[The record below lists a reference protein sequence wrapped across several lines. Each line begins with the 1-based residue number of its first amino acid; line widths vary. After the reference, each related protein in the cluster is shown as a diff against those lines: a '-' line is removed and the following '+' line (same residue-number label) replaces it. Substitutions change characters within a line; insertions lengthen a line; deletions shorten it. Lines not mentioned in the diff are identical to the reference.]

1 MATLI
6 PEGKDGHFKESFS
19 PYAPSVDYT
28 IILMGERN
36 GDHYSVE
43 YDCSTNFTGTNYCIH
58 ILARGPT
65 MQTETLDY
73 LLDTVNQMELNQ
85 FDLPLQMTMQEGC
98 WDVLQYY

>member
-58 ILARGPT
+58 ILAREPT

-73 LLDTVNQMELNQ
+73 LLDTVNQMELN
-85 FDLPLQMTMQEGC
+85 
-98 WDVLQYY
+98 